1 MNFTVVRA
9 NIANIAA
16 DAIVLPA
23 NEYLKEGSGAST
35 AIFKTAGRSEL
46 TKACAE
52 IGHCDTGSA
61 VPTPAFDLDAKY
73 IIHAVVP
80 KWIDG
85 KHNEYGLLSSAYLT
99 SLNLADVMVCKSIA
113 FPLLASG
120 NNGFDHALAFQIAE
134 KSINKFEGENIKDV
148 ILVVYDE
155 NTEHFI
161 RSKGYNVQKISEEKS
176 AHEYEIPNKA
186 KKIIFENLNAAENWL
201 KNKENVKKLIDIEIA
216 LAVLPEGGK
225 AAKVINIAKKQ
236 INKFIVKYL
245 PRKL

>member
-9 NIANIAA
+9 NIADFAA

-23 NEYLKEGSGAST
+23 NEYLKEGSGTST
-35 AIFKTAGRSEL
+35 AIFSAAGRSEL

-85 KHNEYGLLSSAYLT
+85 EHNEYGALSSAYLT
-99 SLNLADVMVCKSIA
+99 ALNLADIMSCRSIA

-120 NNGFDHALAFQIAE
+120 NNGFDRALAFKIAE
-134 KSINKFEGENIKDV
+134 RSINNFEGKNIKDV
-148 ILVVYDE
+148 ILVIYDE
-155 NTEHFI
+155 N
-161 RSKGYNVQKISEEKS
+161 
-176 AHEYEIPNKA
+176 
-186 KKIIFENLNAAENWL
+186 AECF
-201 KNKENVKKLIDIEIA
+201 V
-216 LAVLPEGGK
+216 
-225 AAKVINIAKKQ
+225 
-236 INKFIVKYL
+236 
-245 PRKL
+245 R